1 MMPISKT
8 NYVVND
14 DAGWARGGV
23 IGDANNQPED
33 DVMVTGDGA
42 SDPVNSPSHYM
53 IGAFEVIDIIREFL
67 HNSDM
72 SPFAGACAG
81 NVLKYIFRYPF
92 KGKRIED
99 LNKAQKYLTWLI
111 EEEEDESNRQ

>member
-1 MMPISKT
+1 MKSKT
-8 NYVVND
+8 KPGVND
-14 DAGWARGGV
+14 EAGWFYGGV
-23 IGDANNQPED
+23 IGDANNQREI
-33 DVMVTGDGA
+33 VT
-42 SDPVNSPSHYM
+42 SSVNSPSHYM
-53 IGAFEVIDIIREFL
+53 IGSFEVIDIIRELL

-111 EEEEDESNRQ
+111 EEETDRG

>member
-1 MMPISKT
+1 MKSKT
-8 NYVVND
+8 KPGVND
-14 DAGWARGGV
+14 EGGWFCGGV
-23 IGDANNQPED
+23 IGDANNQGEI
-33 DVMVTGDGA
+33 VTSRTRPVPA
-42 SDPVNSPSHYM
+42 SDPVNSPPHYM
-53 IGAFEVIDIIREFL
+53 IGSFEVIDIIRELL